1 MASLFPDGTLKNAT
15 CTSPR
20 NSVDFNQSEDN
31 FKTIE
36 VFPVKCAVCIRCSA
50 NGPWASVGVTSEAE
64 TRSL

>member
-20 NSVDFNQSEDN
+20 NSVDFNQSEDD

-36 VFPVKCAVCIRCSA
+36 VFPVKCAVCIICSA
-50 NGPWASVGVTSEAE
+50 NG
-64 TRSL
+64 SLRLRLGHCSFEIINQ